1 MVTTGTAL
9 IGKLFSSWFHLVL
22 FGQAVNLITVPGAG
36 QNYVLLQNEIEPDA
50 SLLNLD

>member
-22 FGQAVNLITVPGAG
+22 FGQGINLITVPGAG
-36 QNYVLLQNEIEPDA
+36 QNSVLVQNETESDA
-50 SLLNLD
+50 LQLNLN